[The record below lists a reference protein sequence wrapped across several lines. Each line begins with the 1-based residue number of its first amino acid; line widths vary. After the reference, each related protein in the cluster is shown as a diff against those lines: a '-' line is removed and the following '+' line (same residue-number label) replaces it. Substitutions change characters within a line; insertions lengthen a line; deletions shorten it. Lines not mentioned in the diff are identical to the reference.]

1 MQMFVSRLFFTTLF
15 LVSGLHATFVDNF
28 SKPSIIHTGVL
39 IPDSSVVNLRGGVV
53 VDYLIKK
60 KLHANTDPGAA
71 HSFWISS
78 LGTMGSA
85 TMNIKEWFEI
95 SGFFGSGFTDL
106 HFDLG
111 DIHYF
116 GKKHGQFFWV
126 LGSKLIIFERE
137 GLCFGVDGKITGQS
151 SSMLFS
157 PAIAH
162 THFSFFE
169 WQVAAGLSQ
178 QFSIFTPYIGVTFT
192 NAHMYLK
199 PLPLLGT
206 GKFKLRHREQYGIV
220 FGFTLSSGSYVS
232 FDVEGRLVNEA
243 GVYSSLDLRF

>member
-1 MQMFVSRLFFTTLF
+1 MSVFKLILFTFLF
-15 LVSGLHATFVDNF
+15 AGSLQATFVDNF
-28 SKPSIIHTGVL
+28 SKPSIIHTGLL
-39 IPDSSVVNLRGGVV
+39 IPDTSVVNLRGGVAC
-53 VDYLIKK
+53 DFLIKK
-60 KLHANTDPGAA
+60 KLHANTFPGPA
-71 HSFWISS
+71 HSFWASS
-78 LGTMGSA
+78 IASMGSL

-106 HFDLG
+106 HFDF
-111 DIHYF
+111 DETHYF

-157 PAIAH
+157 PSLH

-178 QFSIFTPYIGVTFT
+178 QFSCFTPYIGVTFT
-192 NAHMYLK
+192 NLHVHLK
-199 PLPLLGT
+199 PFPLLDRSV
-206 GKFKLRHREQYGIV
+206 FKLRHRELYGIV
-220 FGFTLSSGSYVS
+220 FGFTLSSGNYVS
-232 FDVEGRLVNEA
+232 FDVEGRLINEA
-243 GVYSSLDLRF
+243 GFFTSFELRF